1 MLPLM
6 TMKLD
11 TEPFFKHMHMPHFP
25 LLYFD
30 CSYLFQI
37 AYLRDLVMK
46 TRGQVGITELNERK
60 NFILGMNMEVL
71 MTLLEYAVLAFLT
84 TVVGV
89 QLLGHFKKS

>member
-1 MLPLM
+1 M
-6 TMKLD
+6 
-11 TEPFFKHMHMPHFP
+11 HMHVHMPHFP
-25 LLYFD
+25 VLSFD

>member
-1 MLPLM
+1 
-6 TMKLD
+6 
-11 TEPFFKHMHMPHFP
+11 
-25 LLYFD
+25 
-30 CSYLFQI
+30 
-37 AYLRDLVMK
+37 MK